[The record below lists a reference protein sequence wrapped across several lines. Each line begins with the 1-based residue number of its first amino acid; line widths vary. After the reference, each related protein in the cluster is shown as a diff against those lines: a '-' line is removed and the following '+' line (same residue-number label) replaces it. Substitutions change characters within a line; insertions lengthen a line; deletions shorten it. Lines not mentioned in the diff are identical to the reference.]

1 MAANRILEFGSLLHS
16 GGARHAHGQ
25 QGTQHRTCRS
35 ATTLTT
41 KTTICLRASRGCRKA
56 CGGRELR
63 RKLENCARG
72 KLWFFVVFRV
82 LKRLPLTPIPSPL
95 STGAR
100 GGRLPNAG
108 ALRFEDSASRLNGF
122 VSCGPS
128 AAARGVLARGASSG
142 TILGYNLV
150 SNVLTNVLTNVS
162 TSASIVTTKSFGAR
176 RGRAKGRIANELGRI
191 GPRCER
197 IGKIAFDRFR
207 PELAQISS
215 ALLALRAPENR
226 SLLALRGAALLAIRV
241 AGSESDIFSL
251 IDGNQD
257 GPLWSARQQT
267 RIDQMNRREF
277 VGLSVAG
284 LASACVRPAC
294 AAPEETLYNG

>member
-100 GGRLPNAG
+100 GGKLPNAG
-108 ALRFEDSASRLNGF
+108 ALRSEDSASRLNGL
-122 VSCGPS
+122 VPCGQS

-150 SNVLTNVLTNVS
+150 SNVLTNAMTNVS
-162 TSASIVTTKSFGAR
+162 PGASIVTTKSFGAW

-191 GPRCER
+191 VQRSER
-197 IGKIAFDRFR
+197 IGKIAIDRYQR
-207 PELAQISS
+207 EIVPIGSP
-215 ALLALRAPENR
+215 LLALRAREEN
-226 SLLALRGAALLAIRV
+226 
-241 AGSESDIFSL
+241 
-251 IDGNQD
+251 
-257 GPLWSARQQT
+257 
-267 RIDQMNRREF
+267 
-277 VGLSVAG
+277 
-284 LASACVRPAC
+284 
-294 AAPEETLYNG
+294 